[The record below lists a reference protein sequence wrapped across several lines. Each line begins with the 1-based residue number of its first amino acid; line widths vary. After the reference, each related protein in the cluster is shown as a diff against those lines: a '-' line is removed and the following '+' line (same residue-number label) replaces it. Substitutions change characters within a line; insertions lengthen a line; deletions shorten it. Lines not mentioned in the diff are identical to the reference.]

1 MSDPH
6 SALMPSKMLI
16 QISNLINISTETNNT
31 IVEVKVHSQN
41 EYNSE
46 LILLILKFP
55 NFAIPMRMNV
65 LAVMEQLKFHSC
77 VA

>member
-1 MSDPH
+1 
-6 SALMPSKMLI
+6 MPSKMLV

-31 IVEVKVHSQN
+31 IFEVKVYSQN

-46 LILLILKFP
+46 LILIIIFP
-55 NFAIPMRMNV
+55 NFVLPMMMDV
-65 LAVMEQLKFHSC
+65 LAVMEQLKFYSC